1 MDTNTKSE
9 LFTDLSQEQSETVQ
23 GGCWGGYY
31 GRGYYGGGYYAP
43 RAYYYAPRA
52 YYYAPRAYY
61 GGYRCR
67 RWYY

>member
-1 MDTNTKSE
+1 MDTNKKSE

-23 GGCWGGYY
+23 GGCYRGYGYRSYGYY
-31 GRGYYGGGYYAP
+31 QPY
-43 RAYYYAPRA
+43 AYYRP

-61 GGYRCR
+61 GGGYGCR

>member
-23 GGCWGGYY
+23 GGCHRYY
-31 GRGYYGGGYYAP
+31 RSYYYRPYSYHHYYAP
-43 RAYYYAPRA
+43 RSYYY
-52 YYYAPRAYY
+52 
-61 GGYRCR
+61 YRPYSYRPCR